1 MTELCAIA
9 LGSNLSNDIGDPEQI
24 VQAAIAHLMTF
35 PHIEVLRNSR
45 WYRTKAITLPNSP
58 PQPDYINGCAVL
70 RTSLEPLQV
79 LQVLL
84 ETELKFGRER
94 RERWGARTL
103 DLDLLLYGDR
113 QMDTPELVL
122 PHPHMGD
129 RAFVLLP
136 LAEIAADW
144 IHPVL
149 NQAIADLA
157 ENPPDLHLS
166 YPIALTKNN
175 TLNKANIFDQF
186 DQNFACFPVNN

>member
-9 LGSNLSNDIGDPEQI
+9 LGSNLSSDIGDSEQI
-24 VQAAIAHLMTF
+24 VQAAIAHLMNL
-35 PHIEVLRNSR
+35 PNIKVLRSSC
-45 WYRTKAITLPNSP
+45 WYRTTAITLPNSA

-70 RTSLEPLQV
+70 QTSLEPLQV

-103 DLDLLLYGDR
+103 DLDLLFYGDR
-113 QMDTPELVL
+113 QIDTPELVL
-122 PHPHMGD
+122 PHPRMSD

-157 ENPPDLHLS
+157 KNPPDLDLS
-166 YPIALTKNN
+166 HPIVLPIRFGDSVQSQA
-175 TLNKANIFDQF
+175 
-186 DQNFACFPVNN
+186 